1 MVGGLVQEQHEGAN
15 EEGSEGQEGRQ
26 STFSLLGATQ
36 EDTALPSI
44 YNRGQA

>member
-26 STFSLLGATQ
+26 SAFSLLGATQ
-36 EDTALPSI
+36 EDNALPST
-44 YNRGQA
+44 YNPGQA